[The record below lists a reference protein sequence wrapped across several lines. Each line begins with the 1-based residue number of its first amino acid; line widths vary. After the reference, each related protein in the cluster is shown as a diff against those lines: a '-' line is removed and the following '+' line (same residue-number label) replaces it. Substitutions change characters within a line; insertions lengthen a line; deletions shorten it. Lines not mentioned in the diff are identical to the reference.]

1 MKWQSHTEYT
11 LGRLFKDD
19 TYKGWTKAVHD
30 GAISEFDGHLN
41 ELLSRLSGVAASE
54 FEMNESD
61 KAKVLKLMELAALAG
76 KRL

>member
-1 MKWQSHTEYT
+1 MKWQPHTEYT
-11 LGRLFKDD
+11 LSRLFKDE
-19 TYKGWTKAVHD
+19 TYEGWTKAVKD
-30 GAISEFDGHLN
+30 GEISEFDGTLD

-54 FEMNESD
+54 FEMDDSD